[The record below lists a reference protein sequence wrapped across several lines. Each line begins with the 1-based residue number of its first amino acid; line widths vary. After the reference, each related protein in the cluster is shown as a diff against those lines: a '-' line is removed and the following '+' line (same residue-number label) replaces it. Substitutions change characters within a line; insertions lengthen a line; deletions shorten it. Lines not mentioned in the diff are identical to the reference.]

1 MIYLYESVVI
11 EEGDAVEH
19 YEIEQ
24 GVHDLPLTKHPETGV
39 AIRRVILGGWG
50 FSGASGGAGQKGSG
64 EGCDCGPAGCC

>member
-11 EEGDAVEH
+11 GEGDAVEH

-39 AIRRVILGGWG
+39 AIRRVILGG
-50 FSGASGGAGQKGSG
+50 
-64 EGCDCGPAGCC
+64 

>member
-24 GVHDLPLTKHPETGV
+24 GVHDLPLTKHPETGA

-50 FSGASGGAGQKGSG
+50 LFGASGGAGQKGSG

>member
-11 EEGDAVEH
+11 GEGDAVEH

-39 AIRRVILGGWG
+39 AIRRCGRDRCPAPGLSSVVTRRRV
-50 FSGASGGAGQKGSG
+50 ASVVRQ
-64 EGCDCGPAGCC
+64 EG